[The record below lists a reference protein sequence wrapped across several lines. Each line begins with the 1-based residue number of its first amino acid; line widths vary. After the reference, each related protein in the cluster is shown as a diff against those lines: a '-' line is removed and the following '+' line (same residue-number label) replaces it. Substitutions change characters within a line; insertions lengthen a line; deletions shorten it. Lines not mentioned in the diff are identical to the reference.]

1 MLNASIGCN
10 VKSATA
16 QPRSKSSAAHE
27 AWARV
32 FELFSRYKPTM
43 LAIQEE
49 YGLRPPMVFAL
60 KELDDPKPM
69 GRLAE
74 ILHCDGS
81 NITWITDRLEERGY
95 VERLSDP
102 KDRRVRL
109 IALTDEGRRVRD
121 EIDDRLSEPPPEL
134 RALSVA
140 DQRALRDVLTRA
152 LDAV

>member
-1 MLNASIGCN
+1 M
-10 VKSATA
+10 KSATKA
-16 QPRSKSSAAHE
+16 PTSKPSGRSAARE
-27 AWARV
+27 AWELI

-43 LAIQEE
+43 LAIQDE

-95 VERLSDP
+95 AERLADP

-109 IALTDEGRRVRD
+109 IALTDDGRRVRD
-121 EIDDRLSEPPPEL
+121 EIDARLGEPPPEL
-134 RALSVA
+134 HALSEP
-140 DQRALRDVLTRA
+140 DLRALRDILSRA
-152 LDAV
+152 LEGAEEKPAP

>member
-1 MLNASIGCN
+1 
-10 VKSATA
+10 
-16 QPRSKSSAAHE
+16 
-27 AWARV
+27 
-32 FELFSRYKPTM
+32 M

>member
-1 MLNASIGCN
+1 M
-10 VKSATA
+10 KSATKA
-16 QPRSKSSAAHE
+16 PSSNPSGRSAARE
-27 AWARV
+27 AWELI

-43 LAIQEE
+43 LAIQDE

-109 IALTDEGRRVRD
+109 IALTDE
-121 EIDDRLSEPPPEL
+121 
-134 RALSVA
+134 
-140 DQRALRDVLTRA
+140 
-152 LDAV
+152 